1 MKISI
6 IMCAKDSMPYI
17 ISSIKSFQK
26 QNYKDKELIVVYSK
40 GKDTTNQYL
49 NILNEKNIKI
59 YNFEGSIYQSLN
71 FGVKK
76 TRGDIIGILHSDD
89 IYFNTK
95 ILSNVA
101 KVFKKKKYKWFI
113 PMFCIQN
120 EII

>member
-49 NILNEKNIKI
+49 NSLNEKNIKI
-59 YNFEGSIYQSLN
+59 YNFEGSIYHQLQIISQDNVSYLAMYSLVKDNGEWKISGCSIYPMNQQS
-71 FGVKK
+71 
-76 TRGDIIGILHSDD
+76 I
-89 IYFNTK
+89 
-95 ILSNVA
+95 
-101 KVFKKKKYKWFI
+101 
-113 PMFCIQN
+113 
-120 EII
+120 